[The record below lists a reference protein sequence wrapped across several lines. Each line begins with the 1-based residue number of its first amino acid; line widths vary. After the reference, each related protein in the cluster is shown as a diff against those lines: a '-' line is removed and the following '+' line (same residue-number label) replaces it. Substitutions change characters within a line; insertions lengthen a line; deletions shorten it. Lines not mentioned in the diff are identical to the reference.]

1 MKRGSL
7 GDSMVKGMQLEAWR
21 MPGSVIAGEYANNRY
36 LAQMKGMV
44 LLLHGAGHA
53 AARDAD
59 LSGVN
64 LMQKRICEYNRGSLM
79 FTW

>member
-1 MKRGSL
+1 MGL
-7 GDSMVKGMQLEAWR
+7 GVKEEYEAWKLGGLNGEGHAV
-21 MPGSVIAGEYANNRY
+21 GSY

-44 LLLHGAGHA
+44 LLLQGAGHA